1 MDDDYNIAIVVHGP
15 GIVDTGYAK
24 KIINLLS
31 DYGDTTAI
39 LGGTMGRTAVIDAS
53 LEDTINIEKKLLPS
67 QSISYMT
74 KNNDIVFLLNYG
86 KSTITGHTFG
96 YKVFNK
102 TDNAPLVQIER
113 PGEDDGCMIIWNSDI
128 DIQLVETIS
137 NILNLPI
144 VSRTKATNM
153 VESLTGYSHEDDI
166 IKRKVAGVSA
176 GENIMMNGIII
187 GKATDD
193 QLIIYSKDNQ
203 IIRMEGG
210 KIKQHGLEKLGKVD
224 LSTAIIKTGLLR
236 KSDNIKPRIIKKEK
250 TQRITAVYL
259 DHAADDIYQYKD
271 ENIIVSVGDDT
282 TLLSSDILY
291 RFNTPIIGITD
302 GDLDKIVEEGFK
314 LENSIIIQVESGYDD
329 IMGRLIFD
337 KIFHNNIIIEVES
350 FDKLKENI
358 LKLLDEN
365 ISYNIIDKQLK
376 D

>member
-144 VSRTKATNM
+144 VSKTKATNM
-153 VESLTGYSHEDDI
+153 VEALLDI
-166 IKRKVAGVSA
+166 HMK
-176 GENIMMNGIII
+176 M
-187 GKATDD
+187 
-193 QLIIYSKDNQ
+193 
-203 IIRMEGG
+203 
-210 KIKQHGLEKLGKVD
+210 
-224 LSTAIIKTGLLR
+224 
-236 KSDNIKPRIIKKEK
+236 
-250 TQRITAVYL
+250 
-259 DHAADDIYQYKD
+259 
-271 ENIIVSVGDDT
+271 
-282 TLLSSDILY
+282 TLLNVRLQEY
-291 RFNTPIIGITD
+291 
-302 GDLDKIVEEGFK
+302 LLVKI
-314 LENSIIIQVESGYDD
+314 S
-329 IMGRLIFD
+329 
-337 KIFHNNIIIEVES
+337 
-350 FDKLKENI
+350 
-358 LKLLDEN
+358 
-365 ISYNIIDKQLK
+365 
-376 D
+376 

>member
-1 MDDDYNIAIVVHGP
+1 
-15 GIVDTGYAK
+15 
-24 KIINLLS
+24 
-31 DYGDTTAI
+31 
-39 LGGTMGRTAVIDAS
+39 MGRTAVIDAS

-144 VSRTKATNM
+144 VSKTKATNM

-358 LKLLDEN
+358 LKLLDDN

>member
-144 VSRTKATNM
+144 VSKTKATNM

-358 LKLLDEN
+358 LKLLDDN

>member
-144 VSRTKATNM
+144 VSKTKATNM

-203 IIRMEGG
+203 IIRMDGG

>member
-1 MDDDYNIAIVVHGP
+1 
-15 GIVDTGYAK
+15 
-24 KIINLLS
+24 
-31 DYGDTTAI
+31 
-39 LGGTMGRTAVIDAS
+39 
-53 LEDTINIEKKLLPS
+53 
-67 QSISYMT
+67 
-74 KNNDIVFLLNYG
+74 
-86 KSTITGHTFG
+86 
-96 YKVFNK
+96 
-102 TDNAPLVQIER
+102 
-113 PGEDDGCMIIWNSDI
+113 
-128 DIQLVETIS
+128 
-137 NILNLPI
+137 
-144 VSRTKATNM
+144 
-153 VESLTGYSHEDDI
+153 
-166 IKRKVAGVSA
+166 
-176 GENIMMNGIII
+176 MMNGIII

-358 LKLLDEN
+358 LKLLDDN

>member
-74 KNNDIVFLLNYG
+74 KDNDIVFLLNYG

-144 VSRTKATNM
+144 VSKTKATNM

-358 LKLLDEN
+358 LKLLDDN

>member
-1 MDDDYNIAIVVHGP
+1 MHDNYNIAIVVHGP

-24 KIINLLS
+24 KIIDLLS
-31 DYGDTTAI
+31 DYGNTTAI

-53 LEDTINIEKKLLPS
+53 LEDTINIENKLLPS
-67 QSISYMT
+67 QSISYLS
-74 KNNDIVFLLNYG
+74 KDNDIVFLLNYG

-113 PGEDDGCMIIWNSDI
+113 PGQKDGCIIIWNDEI
-128 DIQLVETIS
+128 DIQLAETIS
-137 NILNLPI
+137 NILELPI
-144 VSRTKATNM
+144 ISKSKATGM
-153 VESLTGYSHEDDI
+153 VESLTGYSSEDNI

-187 GKATDD
+187 GKATDNH
-193 QLIIYSKDNQ
+193 LIIYSKDNQ
-203 IIRMEGG
+203 IIRMDGG
-210 KIKQHGLEKLGKVD
+210 EIKQHGLEKLGKVD

-236 KSDNIKPRIIKKEK
+236 KSNNIKPRIIKKEK

-314 LENSIIIQVESGYDD
+314 LENSLIIQVESGYDD
-329 IMGRLIFD
+329 IMGRLIFEE
-337 KIFHNNIIIEVES
+337 IFHKNIVIEVES

>member
-1 MDDDYNIAIVVHGP
+1 MHDNYNIAIVVHGP

-24 KIINLLS
+24 KIIDLLS
-31 DYGDTTAI
+31 DYGNTTAI

-67 QSISYMT
+67 QSISYLS
-74 KNNDIVFLLNYG
+74 KDNDIVFLLNYG

-113 PGEDDGCMIIWNSDI
+113 PGAKDGCIIIWNDEI
-128 DIQLVETIS
+128 DIQLAETIS
-137 NILNLPI
+137 NILELPI
-144 VSRTKATNM
+144 ISKSKATGM
-153 VESLTGYSHEDDI
+153 VESLTGYSSEDNI

-187 GKATDD
+187 GKATDNH
-193 QLIIYSKDNQ
+193 LIIYSKDNQ
-203 IIRMEGG
+203 IIRMDGG
-210 KIKQHGLEKLGKVD
+210 EIKQHGLEKLGKVD

-314 LENSIIIQVESGYDD
+314 LENSLIIQVESGYDD
-329 IMGRLIFD
+329 IMGRLIFEE
-337 KIFHNNIIIEVES
+337 IFHNNIVIEVES

>member
-1 MDDDYNIAIVVHGP
+1 MHDNYNIAIVVHGP

-24 KIINLLS
+24 KIIDLLS
-31 DYGDTTAI
+31 DYGNTTAI

-67 QSISYMT
+67 QSISYLS
-74 KNNDIVFLLNYG
+74 KDNDIVFLLNYG

-113 PGEDDGCMIIWNSDI
+113 PGENDGCIIIWNDEI
-128 DIQLVETIS
+128 DIQLAETIS
-137 NILNLPI
+137 NILELPI
-144 VSRTKATNM
+144 ISKSKATGM
-153 VESLTGYSHEDDI
+153 VESLTGYSSEDNI

-187 GKATDD
+187 GKATDNH
-193 QLIIYSKDNQ
+193 LIIYSKDNQ
-203 IIRMEGG
+203 IIRMDGG
-210 KIKQHGLEKLGKVD
+210 EIKQHGLEKLGKVD

-236 KSDNIKPRIIKKEK
+236 KSNNIKPRIIKKEK

-314 LENSIIIQVESGYDD
+314 LENSLIIQVESGYDD
-329 IMGRLIFD
+329 IMGRLIFEE
-337 KIFHNNIIIEVES
+337 IFHNNIVIEVES